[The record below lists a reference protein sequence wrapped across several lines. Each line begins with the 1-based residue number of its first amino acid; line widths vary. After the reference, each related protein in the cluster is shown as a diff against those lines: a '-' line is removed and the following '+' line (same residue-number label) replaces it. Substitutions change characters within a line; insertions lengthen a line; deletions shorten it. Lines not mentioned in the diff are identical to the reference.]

1 MSVTIIGDAF
11 VDIVVPIHDIK
22 PGETYHRNISFT
34 RGGTA
39 KVAVQVAK
47 LGEEAKFI
55 GRVGNDVLGLYFK
68 KSLRDNGVKDLTL
81 SDENYPT
88 GLCVSLVHRDGERT
102 MIVSRGANDYLTSH
116 ELDGL
121 FTEIS
126 KSKIVYFSGYSLVNS
141 SNVIR
146 YAMKEC
152 CKKCEIWFNPGAPN
166 IITESFKEIIVE
178 FADTLIL
185 NLDEVKS
192 ITKRAKTEAIVAELE
207 KMVGLSVITLSREG
221 CIVTR
226 GEESIPVSP
235 NNLVDNCD
243 TTGAGDAFSAGF
255 IVGRLRGMDEVECA
269 RLGHRAAADFL
280 IGKGKVIL

>member
-1 MSVTIIGDAF
+1 MSATIIGDAF
-11 VDIVVPIHDIK
+11 VDIIVPIYGIK
-22 PGETYHRNISFT
+22 PGETYYRNISVS

-39 KVAVQVAK
+39 NVAVQVAK
-47 LGEEAKFI
+47 LGEEAKF
-55 GRVGNDVLGLYFK
+55 VGKVGDDTAGLYFRK
-68 KSLRDNGVKDLTL
+68 NLEDNGVKDLTL
-81 SDENYPT
+81 SDGNHPT
-88 GLCVSLVHRDGERT
+88 GLCVPLVYQDGERT
-102 MIVSRGANDYLTSH
+102 MIASRGANDYLTSH

-121 FTEIS
+121 LTEIL
-126 KSKIVYFSGYSLVNS
+126 KSKIVYFSGYSLINS
-141 SNVIR
+141 SDVIR

-152 CKKCEIWFNPGAPN
+152 RKKCEIWFNPGAPN

-185 NLDEVKS
+185 NLDEAKS
-192 ITKRAKTEAIVAELE
+192 ITKRDKIGEIVVELG
-207 KMVGLSVITLSREG
+207 KMTGLSVITLSREG

-269 RLGHRAAADFL
+269 GLGHRTAADFL
-280 IGKGKVIL
+280 IGKE